1 MPKIKYSYIIKT
13 LKKSLEPMR
22 SSYRIILVLAMIISF
37 TACHKTN
44 NISFNVTDTDFS
56 KGRIGYHQTI
66 SINDLEKFHGHLCDG
81 LVEGALALKLGLKA
95 IYPNDTIDRTDL
107 QIVSKPSPCLT
118 DAAIY
123 ITGGRYQYNSFY
135 VDTDFDGLYIIKQ
148 KQNNTAYSIKRK
160 EGVKPKIIDE
170 LGDLAIQQK
179 LSPCG
184 IDSLRKMENAYMK
197 KLLDS
202 NVNQLFI
209 AEQLPNFAWQ
219 PKTKYNYVK
228 TDIIN
233 KHLRK
238 CN

>member
-1 MPKIKYSYIIKT
+1 M
-13 LKKSLEPMR
+13 
-22 SSYRIILVLAMIISF
+22 RIIYRTILILTIAISF
-37 TACHKTN
+37 AACQKTS
-44 NISFNVTDTDFS
+44 NIKFVVTDTDFS
-56 KGRIGYHQTI
+56 KGRIGYNQTI
-66 SINDLEKFHGHLCDG
+66 SINDIEKFHGHLCDG
-81 LVEGALALKLGLKA
+81 LVEGALALKFGLKA
-95 IYPNDTIDRTDL
+95 IYPKDTIDRTDL

-135 VDTDFDGLYIIKQ
+135 VDTDFNGLYIIKR
-148 KQNNTAYSIKRK
+148 KENSKTYIIRRK

-170 LGDLAIQQK
+170 LGNLAIQQK

-184 IDSLRKMENAYMK
+184 IDSLRKMEDAYMK

-202 NVNQLFI
+202 DITQLFVV
-209 AEQLPNFAWQ
+209 EQLTDFIWQ
-219 PKTKYNYVK
+219 PKTKCDYVK

-238 CN
+238 CE